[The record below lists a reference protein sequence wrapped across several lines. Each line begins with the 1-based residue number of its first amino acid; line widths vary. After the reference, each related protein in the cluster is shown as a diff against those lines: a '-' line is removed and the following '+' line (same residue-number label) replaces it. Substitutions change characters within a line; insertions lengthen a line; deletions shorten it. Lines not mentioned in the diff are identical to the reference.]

1 MSRNVMVGT
10 VCDGVEN
17 PEIFFSVLHVQTLL
31 SVVCM
36 EHTDFVQGQR
46 TPVLW
51 PKPCKPVLA
60 KSYKSH
66 FLSSRGRTVP
76 TYISY

>member
-1 MSRNVMVGT
+1 MVGP

-17 PEIFFSVLHVQTLL
+17 PEIFPQYCVFKFL

-36 EHTDFVQGQR
+36 EHVDFVQGHK

-66 FLSSRGRTVP
+66 FLSSTGQNVP
-76 TYISY
+76 TYICY